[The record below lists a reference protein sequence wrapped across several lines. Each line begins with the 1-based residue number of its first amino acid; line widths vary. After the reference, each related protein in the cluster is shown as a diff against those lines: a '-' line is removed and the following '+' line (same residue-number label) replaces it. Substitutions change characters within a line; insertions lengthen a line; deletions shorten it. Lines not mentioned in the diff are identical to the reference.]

1 MEHQGIVVLRAQ
13 VDLQE
18 RRQRLVHRVQQA
30 LRGPLEVPVPLDRLG
45 RVRLRQDLPVPV
57 ELREPQ
63 IPQPGVLERVEH
75 QVAVDRQAHMALLG
89 RMDPMAPVGLLD
101 QQEPMAQAGRVEPMV
116 LLAVVGRMGLRG
128 RVDQRVVMEHQG
140 RPDRL
145 VVMVVQAQAPPPE
158 HQAPVELPVVLGHT
172 ERPVLQ
178 GLMGQAVLLALQE
191 QVKAPEELH
200 GLLLLEHLGQELLIV
215 DISGELE
222 EQMELS
228 FFHPNP
234 QLGTTFRSLMERVI
248 SGRLVWSLQGAHLI

>member
-1 MEHQGIVVLRAQ
+1 M
-13 VDLQE
+13 
-18 RRQRLVHRVQQA
+18 
-30 LRGPLEVPVPLDRLG
+30 
-45 RVRLRQDLPVPV
+45 
-57 ELREPQ
+57 
-63 IPQPGVLERVEH
+63 
-75 QVAVDRQAHMALLG
+75 
-89 RMDPMAPVGLLD
+89 
-101 QQEPMAQAGRVEPMV
+101 
-116 LLAVVGRMGLRG
+116 
-128 RVDQRVVMEHQG
+128 
-140 RPDRL
+140 
-145 VVMVVQAQAPPPE
+145 
-158 HQAPVELPVVLGHT
+158 LGHT

-248 SGRLVWSLQGAHLI
+248 SGRLVWSLQGAHLT